1 VIGAH
6 GAHVEVADPF
16 GWLLTSVLV
25 LAPLLAYGRATGT
38 RRAAGRRWPRWRSAS
53 FLVGLAMA
61 AAAVSPPM
69 RALVHDDPRAH
80 MVQHLLLG
88 MFAPLALVLAA
99 PVTLL
104 LAAIP
109 VGARRRAG
117 AVLRS
122 RALHGLAHPATA
134 AVLDVGGLYV
144 LYLTPLAALTG
155 ENSLVH
161 HLVAAHV
168 LLAGYLFSWS
178 IAGPDPAPRR
188 PGTAVRVAVLIA
200 AGAAHGLLA
209 KLLFSRA
216 GTDELQSAAQLMYYG
231 GDVAEL
237 ALAVALFAS
246 RYTRA
251 NRRDAEVRQAC
262 GCACAAPP
270 PRPSSSPTTCGRA
283 PSSAAAPERV
293 PRPVRPARRLRHRPG
308 PPPRWPAAR

>member
-1 VIGAH
+1 
-6 GAHVEVADPF
+6 
-16 GWLLTSVLV
+16 
-25 LAPLLAYGRATGT
+25 
-38 RRAAGRRWPRWRSAS
+38 
-53 FLVGLAMA
+53 
-61 AAAVSPPM
+61 
-69 RALVHDDPRAH
+69 

-104 LAAIP
+104 LGTLP

-122 RALHGLAHPATA
+122 RVLHGVAHPATA

-144 LYLTPLAALTG
+144 LYLTPLSALAG

-188 PGTAVRVAVLIA
+188 PRTAVRIAVLIA

-209 KLLFSRA
+209 KLLFGRA
-216 GTDELQSAAQLMYYG
+216 GTDELQSAAQLMYHG

-246 RYTRA
+246 LYTRGSS
-251 NRRDAEVRQAC
+251 RGAELRQAC
-262 GCACAAPP
+262 GRACAAPP

-283 PSSAAAPERV
+283 PSAASERV
-293 PRPVRPARRLRHRPG
+293 PRPARPARPLRHRPG

>member
-6 GAHVEVADPF
+6 GAHAAVADPS
-16 GWLLTSVLV
+16 GWLLAAVLV
-25 LAPLLAYGRATGT
+25 PALLLAYGRATGT
-38 RRAAGRRWPRWRSAS
+38 RRSAGRRWPRWRTAS
-53 FLVGLAMA
+53 FVLGIAMA

-104 LAAIP
+104 LGALP

-122 RALHGLAHPATA
+122 RALHGLAHPVTA

-144 LYLTPLAALTG
+144 LYLTPLSALAG

-161 HLVAAHV
+161 HLVAVHV
-168 LLAGYLFSWS
+168 LLVGYLFSWS

-209 KLLFSRA
+209 KLLYSRA

-231 GDVAEL
+231 GDIAEL

-246 RYTRA
+246 RRA
-251 NRRDAEVRQAC
+251 RGSRRGARVRQAC

-270 PRPSSSPTTCGRA
+270 PRPSSSPTTGGRA
-283 PSSAAAPERV
+283 PSAASARV
-293 PRPVRPARRLRHRPG
+293 PRPVRPAPRLRHRPG
-308 PPPRWPAAR
+308 PLPRWPAAR